1 MENLPGYLKELNDRQ
16 YEAVVHINSPLL
28 ILAGAGSGKTRVIT
42 SKIAYMM
49 DCHGIHPSSILA
61 VTFTNKA
68 AREMSERVSGIL
80 SQYTE
85 TDLQYPPMIRTF
97 HSFGA
102 WVLRRNSRFAGLD
115 PNFTIYDDEDVL
127 TLLQSICEGR
137 SKKDLKPYASMIS
150 RAKDYALLPGDD
162 LSAVSFDPEFP
173 DIYLKYQAKLDSIGN
188 ADFGD
193 LILKPYLLFKNH
205 PEIRERMRQ
214 RFKYV
219 LVDEYQDSNVAQFEL
234 LKILCG
240 TGENLTVVG
249 DDDQSIYRFRGAEV
263 KNILTFPDSFKN
275 TKIIKLEENYRSTE
289 NILDIASAVVS
300 NNTGRLGKTLWT
312 RKKGGAKTVI
322 SVFDSQSEEA
332 SYCASLLDK
341 NNYNR
346 TAILYRTNAQS
357 IPFETLFPRLK
368 IPYRIVGAL
377 KFYDREEIKD
387 ILAYLS
393 FLLNTKD
400 EVAFKRIVNKPSRGI
415 GKSAFGKIMASSTDT
430 EGDLYKAVK
439 SLYPSLKGKA
449 AKGMEDFCLI
459 ISDLFEDMRFED
471 GESENLSGFLKKVAV
486 RSGFADYY
494 READRNSDTQ
504 RVQNIEGLV
513 NHSSQYSYDEQ
524 GLLNLLEEIELDRT
538 RLAGEENRDDEGVTL
553 ITMHNTKGLEFDRV
567 IITGMEEGLFPGF
580 RSMESEDM
588 IEEERRIFYVSI
600 TRARKELYITSCRSR
615 LIWGRM
621 NFFSPSRFL
630 SEIPQELFKSSG
642 LASGNFSAAFKP
654 GDRVYHD
661 DYGSGAVVSTEIKKG
676 EPVVHVMF
684 ETGRSAVFLEKY
696 SHLEK
701 LSADADW

>member
-1 MENLPGYLKELNDRQ
+1 MIPGYLKELNDMQ
-16 YEAVVHINSPLL
+16 YDAAVHMNTPLL

-49 DCHGIHPSSILA
+49 DIQNVHPSSILA

-68 AREMSERVSGIL
+68 AREMNERVSAL
-80 SQYTE
+80 LHSYSDTE
-85 TDLQYPPMIRTF
+85 PDYPPMIRTF

-102 WVLRRNSRFAGLD
+102 WVLRRNSYYAGLE

-127 TLLQSICEGR
+127 TLLQGLYSTR
-137 SKKDLKPYASMIS
+137 TKKELKPYASMIS

-162 LSAVSFDPEFP
+162 LSAISFDPDFP
-173 DIYLKYQAKLDSIGN
+173 DMYQKYQTELDKIGN
-188 ADFGD
+188 VDFGD

-219 LVDEYQDSNVAQFEL
+219 LVDEYQDSNVAQFEM
-234 LKILCG
+234 LKELCG
-240 TGENLTVVG
+240 EGKNLTVVG

-322 SVFDSQSEEA
+322 SVFNSQNEEA
-332 SYCASLLDK
+332 SYCATLLDK
-341 NNYNR
+341 SNLNR
-346 TAILYRTNAQS
+346 TAVLYRTNAQS
-357 IPFETLFPRLK
+357 LAFESLFPRLG

-400 EVAFKRIVNKPSRGI
+400 IVSFKRIINKPSRGI
-415 GKSAFGKIMASSTDT
+415 GKSSQEKIINASLETG
-430 EGDLYKAVK
+430 GDLFKAVGA
-439 SLYPSLKGKA
+439 LYPSLKGKA
-449 AKGMEDFCLI
+449 AKGMEVFSQI
-459 ISDLFEDMRFED
+459 ISDLNEEMRFDDEK
-471 GESENLSGFLKKVAV
+471 ENLSDFIKKVAV
-486 RSGFADYY
+486 RSGFADHY
-494 READRNSDTQ
+494 RETDRNSDTQ
-504 RVQNIEGLV
+504 KVQNIEALV
-513 NHSSQYSYDEQ
+513 NHSSEYSYSMD
-524 GLLNLLEEIELDRT
+524 GLNNLLEEIELDRT
-538 RLAGEENRDDEGVTL
+538 TLASGENQEDEGVTL

-580 RSMESEDM
+580 RSMESEDL

-615 LIWGRM
+615 LIWGKI

-630 SEIPQELFKSSG
+630 SEIPSELYESSG
-642 LASGNFSAAFKP
+642 FSSSSISESYSR

-661 DYGSGAVVSTEIKKG
+661 DYGSGVVMSIEPKNGENCIK
-676 EPVVHVMF
+676 VVF
-684 ETGRSAVFLEKY
+684 ETGRNAVFLEKY
-696 SHLEK
+696 CRLEK
-701 LSADADW
+701 LADTDW

>member
-1 MENLPGYLKELNDRQ
+1 MIPGYLKELNDMQ
-16 YEAVVHINSPLL
+16 YDAAVHMDTPLL

-49 DCHGIHPSSILA
+49 DIRNVHPSSILA

-68 AREMSERVSGIL
+68 AKEMNERVSAL
-80 SQYTE
+80 LHKYSDVE
-85 TDLQYPPMIRTF
+85 PDYPPMIRTF

-102 WVLRRNSRFAGLD
+102 WILRRNSSYAGLE

-127 TLLQSICEGR
+127 TLLQGIYSTR
-137 SKKDLKPYASMIS
+137 TKKELKPYASMIS

-162 LSAVSFDPEFP
+162 LSSISFDPDFP
-173 DIYLKYQAKLDSIGN
+173 DMYLNYQTELDKIGN
-188 ADFGD
+188 VDFGD
-193 LILKPYLLFKNH
+193 LILKPFLLFKNH
-205 PEIRERMRQ
+205 PEIRERTRQ

-219 LVDEYQDSNVAQFEL
+219 LVDEYQDSNVAQFEM
-234 LKILCG
+234 LKELCG
-240 TGENLTVVG
+240 DGKNLTVVG

-263 KNILTFPDSFKN
+263 RNIITFPDSFKN

-300 NNTGRLGKTLWT
+300 NNTGRLGKKLWT

-322 SVFDSQSEEA
+322 SVFDSQNEEA

-341 NNYNR
+341 NNLNR
-346 TAILYRTNAQS
+346 TAVLYRTNAQS
-357 IPFETLFPRLK
+357 ITFETLFPRLG

-400 EVAFKRIVNKPSRGI
+400 IVSFKRIINKPARGI
-415 GKSAFGKIMASSTDT
+415 GKSALEKIINASLETDR
-430 EGDLYKAVK
+430 DLLKAVGV
-439 SLYPSLKGKA
+439 LYPSLKGKA
-449 AKGMEDFCLI
+449 AKGMEDFYQI
-459 ISDLFEDMRFED
+459 ISDLSEAMRFED
-471 GESENLSGFLKKVAV
+471 EKSENLSDFIKKVAV
-486 RSGFADYY
+486 RSGFADHY
-494 READRNSDTQ
+494 RETDRNSDTQ
-504 RVQNIEGLV
+504 KVQNIEALV
-513 NHSSQYSYDEQ
+513 NHSSEYCYSMD
-524 GLLNLLEEIELDRT
+524 GLNSLLEEIELDRT
-538 RLAGEENRDDEGVTL
+538 TLASGENQEDEGVTL

-580 RSMESEDM
+580 RSYDSEDL

-615 LIWGRM
+615 RIWGKI

-630 SEIPQELFKSSG
+630 SEIPPDLYESSG
-642 LASGNFSAAFKP
+642 FSGSTFSAAFKS

-661 DYGSGAVVSTEIKKG
+661 DYGSGVVVKTETKNN
-676 EPVVHVMF
+676 EPVIHVVF
-684 ETGRSAVFLEKY
+684 ESGRTAVFLEKY
-696 SHLEK
+696 SRLEK
-701 LSADADW
+701 LSSDSW